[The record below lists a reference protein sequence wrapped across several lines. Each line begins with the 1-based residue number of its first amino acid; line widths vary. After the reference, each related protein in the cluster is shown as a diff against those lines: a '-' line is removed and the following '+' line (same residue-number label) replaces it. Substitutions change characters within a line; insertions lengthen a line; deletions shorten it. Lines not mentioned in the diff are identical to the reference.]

1 MARAALRPDHTAMS
15 TTAVT
20 TAVPAAADAE
30 VMGIPRSFG
39 AALRRLGADTLY
51 LALGLP
57 MGILT
62 FTWVVTGWSLSL
74 ALMITLIG
82 LPLAV
87 VTVIVSRALATVERR
102 RAALVLGS
110 AVPERYRRPDRP
122 GILAKLRALLG
133 DAQTWKDLAWHLL
146 LLPLG
151 IAGFTIAVTTWGT
164 TLGLLAMPAWY
175 WSIPDPGVD
184 LGLFTVDTLGEAV
197 AATVLGLVSL
207 PLTVALVRGS
217 AAATGALASA
227 LLGPGEHALRERV
240 EELTVTRAGAVDAAT
255 EELQRIERDL
265 HDGAQARIVA
275 VAMDLGL
282 ADQQAAE
289 DPEAAAELRRR
300 AQENAKQ
307 ALVELRELARGMRP
321 GLLAERGLAEA
332 VRALVARSPVAAS
345 ADIDAG
351 ERLPAQV
358 ETAAYYVVAE
368 ALTNA
373 AKHAQARAAV
383 VRITRRDEVLAVEVS
398 DDGRGGAD
406 ASGSGLTGLRRRV
419 EALDGRLRV
428 ASPAGGPT
436 IVAAEIPCVR

>member
-1 MARAALRPDHTAMS
+1 MAAARIAPDHSGMS
-15 TTAVT
+15 STAVT
-20 TAVPAAADAE
+20 TAVPAATE
-30 VMGIPRSFG
+30 GEIMGIPRSFG
-39 AALRRLGADTLY
+39 GALGRLGADTLY

-62 FTWVVTGWSLSL
+62 FTWVVTGWSVSL
-74 ALMITLIG
+74 GLLITLIG

-87 VTVIVSRALATVERR
+87 VTVVVSRALAQVERQ

-110 AVPERYRRPDRP
+110 AVPERYRRPAKP
-122 GILAKLRALLG
+122 GIVAKLRALLG
-133 DAQTWKDLAWHLL
+133 DAQTWKDLGWHLL
-146 LLPLG
+146 LLPVG

-164 TLGLLAMPAWY
+164 TLGLIAMPAWY

-184 LGLFTVDTLGEAV
+184 LGLFTVDTLGEAF

-207 PLTVALVRGS
+207 PLTIALVRGS
-217 AAATGALASA
+217 AAATGALARA
-227 LLGPGEHALRERV
+227 LLGPGEYALRERV

-282 ADQQAAE
+282 ADQQATD

-300 AQENAKQ
+300 AQENARQ

-332 VRALVARSPVAAS
+332 VRALVARSPVPAS
-345 ADIDAG
+345 AEIDVPG
-351 ERLPAQV
+351 RLPAQV

-383 VRITRRDEVLAVEVS
+383 VRISQRDGVLAVEVS

-436 IVAAEIPCVR
+436 IVAAELPCER

>member
-1 MARAALRPDHTAMS
+1 MS

-20 TAVPAAADAE
+20 TAVPSAPE
-30 VMGIPRSFG
+30 GGVMGLPRSFAG
-39 AALRRLGADTLY
+39 AVRRLAADTLY

-57 MGILT
+57 LGILT
-62 FTWVVTGWSLSL
+62 FTWVVTGWSVSL
-74 ALMITLIG
+74 GLAITLIG

-87 VTVIVSRALATVERR
+87 LTVLGSRGLAHLERR
-102 RAALVLGS
+102 RAALVLG
-110 AVPERYRRPDRP
+110 APVPERYRRADAP
-122 GILAKLRALLG
+122 GIVPRLKALLA

-146 LLPLG
+146 LLPVG

-175 WSIPDPGVD
+175 WSVTDPGVD
-184 LGLFTVDTLGEAV
+184 LGLFTVDTLGEAF
-197 AATVLGLVSL
+197 AASGAGLVSIS
-207 PLTVALVRGS
+207 LTVALVRGS
-217 AAATGALASA
+217 AAATGAFARL
-227 LLGPGEHALRERV
+227 LLGPGDRALRERV

-282 ADQQAAE
+282 ADQQAAD

-300 AQENAKQ
+300 AQENARQ

-321 GLLAERGLAEA
+321 GLLAERGLQEA
-332 VRALVARSPVAAS
+332 VRALVARSPLPAS
-345 ADIDAG
+345 AEIDLPG
-351 ERLPAQV
+351 RMPAQV

-373 AKHAQARAAV
+373 AKHAGARAAV
-383 VRITRRDEVLAVEVS
+383 VRISRRGEMLAVEVS

-406 ASGSGLTGLRRRV
+406 PAGSGLTGLRRRV

-436 IVAAEIPCVR
+436 IVAAEIPCAR

>member
-1 MARAALRPDHTAMS
+1 MARAGLRSDHSAMS

-20 TAVPAAADAE
+20 TAVPAAAGAE
-30 VMGIPRSFG
+30 VMGIPRSAG
-39 AALRRLGADTLY
+39 GALRRLGADTLY

-87 VTVIVSRALATVERR
+87 VTVIVSRALATVERQ

-122 GILAKLRALLG
+122 GILAKLGALLG

-146 LLPLG
+146 LLPIG

-184 LGLFTVDTLGEAV
+184 LGLFTVDTLGEAF
-197 AATVLGLVSL
+197 AASVLGLVSL

-217 AAATGALASA
+217 AAAAGALARA

-255 EELQRIERDL
+255 EELQRIERGL

-282 ADQQAAE
+282 ADQQAAD
-289 DPEAAAELRRR
+289 DPEGAAELRRR

-332 VRALVARSPVAAS
+332 VRALVARSPVPAS
-345 ADIDAG
+345 AEIDVAG
-351 ERLPAQV
+351 RLSAQV

-383 VRITRRDEVLAVEVS
+383 VRITRRDDALAVEVS

-406 ASGSGLTGLRRRV
+406 ASGSGLTGLRRRL

-436 IVAAEIPCVR
+436 IVAAEIPCAP

>member
-1 MARAALRPDHTAMS
+1 MVRAALGPDHTVMS
-15 TTAVT
+15 TAAVTAVT
-20 TAVPAAADAE
+20 PAASE
-30 VMGIPRSFG
+30 TGVMGLPRSVGG
-39 AALRRLGADTLY
+39 AARRLAADTLY
-51 LALGLP
+51 LTLGLP
-57 MGILT
+57 VGILT
-62 FTWVVTGWSLSL
+62 FTCVVTGWSLSVGL
-74 ALMITLIG
+74 AITLIG
-82 LPLAV
+82 LPLGVLTV
-87 VTVIVSRALATVERR
+87 VVSRALATVERQ
-102 RAALVLGS
+102 RAALVLGA

-122 GILAKLRALLG
+122 GIVAKLRALLG

-184 LGLFTVDTLGEAV
+184 LGLFTVDTLGEAL
-197 AATVLGLVSL
+197 AATCVGLLSV

-217 AAATGALASA
+217 AAATGAFARL
-227 LLGPGEHALRERV
+227 LLGPGDSALRERV
-240 EELTVTRAGAVDAAT
+240 EELTVTRAGAVDAAA
-255 EELQRIERDL
+255 EELGRIERDL

-282 ADQQAAE
+282 AEQQAAH

-321 GLLAERGLAEA
+321 GLLAERGLGEA
-332 VRALVARSPVAAS
+332 VRALVARSPVPATAE
-345 ADIDAG
+345 IDVQG
-351 ERLPAQV
+351 RLPAQV

-373 AKHAQARAAV
+373 AKHAQARATV
-383 VRITRRDEVLAVEVS
+383 VRVAQRGDVLAVEVS

-406 ASGSGLTGLRRRV
+406 PAGGGLTGLRRRV

-436 IVAAEIPCVR
+436 IVAAELPCAR